1 MSSVETTPR
10 RRHWFQRRWFK
21 VTSVLLVL
29 LIVVPIIA
37 INVSPWP
44 GSMLI
49 RYVFERNSSN
59 VHAAMEAH
67 APDSVTLIANE
78 AYRPDDDDARLDVY
92 FPSSLTEGQQLP
104 TVIWTH
110 GGAWI
115 SGDKS
120 DAGPYYQ
127 LLANAGFTVVALNY
141 SYGPEETYPTA
152 VHQLNDAHAYVLAN
166 AERLH
171 VDPDQIFLA
180 GDSAGAQLS
189 SQLAAIITNPDFAA
203 EMSITPALGPDQ
215 LSGLV
220 LNCGIYDMAAF
231 TDTTGGTE
239 TFVTRLLVWGTTTSL
254 WAYTGSRDLD
264 TDDLRQMSS
273 INHVTADYPPIWISG
288 GNGDPLTDEQSR
300 PLAAKLD
307 SLGIG
312 VTTVFYPEDH
322 EPNLGHEYQ
331 FNLDNEDGQ
340 NALASTIEFLRANS
354 TSPLDAP

>member
-1 MSSVETTPR
+1 MSTVETTHR
-10 RRHWFQRRWFK
+10 RTHWYQRRWLK
-21 VTSVLLVL
+21 ITSGI
-29 LIVVPIIA
+29 LIAIILIPIIA
-37 INVSPWP
+37 INVSAWP
-44 GSMLI
+44 GSMFI
-49 RYVFERNSSN
+49 RYVFERNAAE
-59 VHAAMEAH
+59 VLTAMEAH

-115 SGDKS
+115 SGDKTN
-120 DAGPYYQ
+120 AGPYFQ
-127 LLANAGFTVVALNY
+127 LLADAGFTVVALNY

-203 EMSITPALGPDQ
+203 DMGITPSLSPDQ

-231 TDTTGGTE
+231 TDTTGATE
-239 TFVTRLLVWGTTTSL
+239 TLLTRLLVWGTTTSL

-264 TDDLRQMSS
+264 SDDLSQMSS
-273 INHVTADYPPIWISG
+273 INYVTADYPPSWISG
-288 GNGDPLTDEQSR
+288 GNGDPLTDQQSR
-300 PLAAKLD
+300 PLAAKLE
-307 SLGIG
+307 SLGVD

-322 EPNLGHEYQ
+322 EPSLGHEYQ

-340 NALASTIEFLRANS
+340 NALASTIDFLRAHS
-354 TSPLDAP
+354 TSPVEAP

>member
-1 MSSVETTPR
+1 MESYARHTP
-10 RRHWFQRRWFK
+10 WYTRRWFK
-21 VTSVLLVL
+21 VTSVLLVA
-29 LIVVPIIA
+29 LIVLPIVA

-44 GSMLI
+44 GAMLI
-49 RYVFERNSSN
+49 RYVFERGSENTRI
-59 VHAAMEAH
+59 ALEAH
-67 APDSVTLIANE
+67 APDTVTLIPDE

-92 FPSSLTEGQQLP
+92 FPSSLAEGDQLP

-120 DAGPYYQ
+120 DAGPYFE
-127 LLANAGFTVVALNY
+127 LIADGGFTVVALNY
-141 SYGPEETYPTA
+141 SVGPEETYPTA

-189 SQLAAIITNPDFAA
+189 SQLAAIITNPAFATD
-203 EMSITPALGPDQ
+203 MGITPALSPGQ

-264 TDDLRQMSS
+264 TDALRQMSS
-273 INHVTADYPPIWISG
+273 IDHVTADYAPAWISG

-300 PLAAKLD
+300 PLATKLET
-307 SLGIG
+307 LGVD
-312 VTTVFYPEDH
+312 VTTLFYPEDH
-322 EPNLGHEYQ
+322 EPSLGHEYQ

-340 NALASTIEFLRANS
+340 NALASTIDFLRAHS
-354 TSPLDAP
+354 TSPLDTP